1 MTKISII
8 IPIYNGEQYLE
19 SCIKS
24 VLNQTLE
31 DLEIICVDDG
41 STDGSA
47 QVIAHLMSKES
58 RIRLLHQKNRG
69 AGAARNL
76 AIENAEGRYV
86 AFLDADDSYLDR
98 NALEQM
104 VALCEEN
111 HVPACASLRKLI
123 KGEEVI
129 CDPLFQNVKKSMVL
143 NYLDYQI
150 DYNYQDFIFLRRHL
164 TEYGLCFPDYRRF
177 QDPPFL
183 VKALFYAEKFII
195 ADTYLY
201 GYRVSDMSPKFN
213 GKSVCD
219 LLHGL
224 IDNLVF
230 AREHELD
237 KLFQNTIQRLEFEY
251 KHIFYK
257 NISQSGLASL
267 KLFMQANQII
277 CDQKNEPDYMI
288 KPLRGLLKNMYQ
300 YGKKILEKTESEDE
314 IVLYGAGQFGQLFFQ
329 YLKKYNLSD
338 RVFAFVVSDLNNN
351 QNRIAGIPVITL
363 QELKKE
369 EKEIFMFVTVREN
382 IQKEVKKYLEKNQY
396 RNYELVDDDFF
407 CRILEI

>member
-47 QVIAHLMSKES
+47 QVITHLMSKES
-58 RIRLLHQKNRG
+58 RIRLLRQKNRG

-111 HVPACASLRKLI
+111 NVLACASLRKLM

-129 CDPLFQNVKKSMVL
+129 CDSLFQNVKKGMVL

-150 DYNYQDFIFLRRHL
+150 DYNYQDFIFLKRHL

-183 VKALFYAEKFII
+183 VKTLFYAEKFII

-201 GYRVSDMSPKFN
+201 GYRVSDMSPRFN

-237 KLFQNTIQRLEFEY
+237 KLFQNTVQRLEFEY

-257 NISQSGLASL
+257 NISEGGLASL

-288 KPLRGLLKNMYQ
+288 KPLRGLLKNIYQ
-300 YGKKILEKTESEDE
+300 YGNEILEKTESEDE

-351 QNRIAGIPVITL
+351 QDRIAGIPVITL